1 MLPQKCSKPDAP
13 FPMKGDTRE
22 SEDFMAVPFFW
33 ISDEAVSIV
42 LSIQIKEAGDK
53 GLVDGCGLI

>member
-1 MLPQKCSKPDAP
+1 
-13 FPMKGDTRE
+13 MKGDTRE

-53 GLVDGCGLI
+53 GLVDGSGLI